1 MALEKLRHRLFTPLL
16 LLLLLLAFPAMG
28 EPITDIQ
35 IQGLRRTK
43 PEVLLEKLEKF
54 KGMDASTFDKKKL
67 EAELEKTQLFSLAD
81 ASVSGSTLHIT
92 VDEKFS
98 LLPIPFAYLS
108 SDSWGGGL
116 VVLDNNAFG
125 IMDQAAAGGFISSS
139 GWRVLAGYSHIQKEH
154 APFGWSVSAN
164 GGKSRN
170 RVREDD
176 GDLLLT
182 YDSQV
187 FGASAGIN
195 KRLTPWLKG
204 SFSSGVNLCDVEDS
218 APASELVIPLTVSL
232 TASTASWDGT
242 FLNTI
247 YLTTSATYNYS
258 HWHDNYCTLAAKAGW
273 EQHLV
278 QRLRLIAQAGL
289 YHSPDVPVVFAP
301 NQSAVQVCILNNACR
316 ASTMA
321 GAGAGF
327 EWGIV
332 QTRLGVPSLYAQY
345 QVIWADTLLSDEA
358 WGHGPVAGFKFYL
371 KKIAFPAVDIFA
383 SYNVKTGLFRTSA
396 GAGFSY

>member
-195 KRLTPWLKG
+195 KRLAPWLKA
-204 SFSSGVNLCDVEDS
+204 SVSSGVNLCDVEDS

-345 QVIWADTLLSDEA
+345 QVIWADTLLSDDA